1 MNSLLGK
8 EKLEIEITRDGS
20 GGIGRVSGASARWRR
35 EAAQG
40 SRPMQRWYQPCMQAP
55 KQRKEAEESLSVC
68 GGEEGEAEIV
78 WVPTIHEGAELVFAA
93 RRRKRSGL
101 PAAREEG

>member
-1 MNSLLGK
+1 MVQ
-8 EKLEIEITRDGS
+8 
-20 GGIGRVSGASARWRR
+20 GGIKRRLVADGGR
-35 EAAQG
+35 AAQG

-68 GGEEGEAEIV
+68 GGEEGEAAIV
-78 WVPTIHEGAELVFAA
+78 WVPTIHEGAELVLAA

-101 PAAREEG
+101 PAARGRRRRRRGLFRL

>member
-1 MNSLLGK
+1 MCV
-8 EKLEIEITRDGS
+8 GS
-20 GGIGRVSGASARWRR
+20 PTGRR

-68 GGEEGEAEIV
+68 CGEEGEAEVV
-78 WVPTIHEGAELVFAA
+78 WVPTIHEGAELVLA

-101 PAAREEG
+101 PSARGGGGGGDGV